1 MTLLRPL
8 PGLVIRPEWV
18 ERVTTGPYDAYSS
31 AERAAIAAV
40 NQFSFLH
47 VTRSRED
54 VAPER
59 RYDVEGLLN
68 GCSAAMQQLYD
79 VDAYVQHDEP
89 TLFLYRL
96 GVDRPENGP
105 GSRHVQTGIVGLV
118 PVTEESDRRILR
130 HEAVRP
136 GRTDLL
142 AMHLTTVGA
151 SSSPVSL
158 TFRSSGELAAEMAR
172 LCRVTPDL
180 ETNDDGV
187 SQAVWAV
194 TGSDADMLIDLL
206 GDRTLYVTDGHHR
219 LAAAATARSRSSDP
233 DGPLGWT
240 QAVLFP
246 DSEMLVLP
254 FHRVVADQSHRTT
267 ADLLEALSEV
277 GRILPEEDA
286 GSARPTVPG
295 TVGVYMD
302 GSWYSLVLPEASGRR
317 PVDLLDVSRL
327 QDSVLT
333 PVFGIADAGS
343 DPNISYVPDPLGLD
357 TLVQRCDDNH
367 CIGFVLHA
375 TSVNELMAVADADE
389 RMPPKSSYFEPK
401 PRSGVFVRRLAREGH
416 DRGDLLP
423 DDNADR

>member
-1 MTLLRPL
+1 MTLLRPF
-8 PGLVIRPEWV
+8 PGLVIRPEWADT
-18 ERVTTGPYDAYSS
+18 VTTGPYDAYSP

-47 VTRSRED
+47 VTRSQED

-59 RYDVEGLLN
+59 RYDIEGLLN
-68 GCSAAMQQLYD
+68 GCSAAMQQLYE
-79 VDAYVQHDEP
+79 VDAYVTHDEP
-89 TLFLYRL
+89 ALFLYRL
-96 GVDRPENGP
+96 EMSRPDEGP
-105 GSRHVQTGIVGLV
+105 EASHVQTGIMGLV

-158 TFRSSGELAAEMAR
+158 TFRGSGELAAEIER
-172 LCRVTPDL
+172 LCSAAPEL
-180 ETNDDGV
+180 ESDDDGIR
-187 SQAVWAV
+187 QTVWSI
-194 TGSDADMLIDLL
+194 TGSDADNLIDLI

-219 LAAAATARSRSSDP
+219 LAAAATARSRSADP

-246 DSEMLVLP
+246 DFEMLVLP
-254 FHRVVADQSHRTT
+254 FHRIVVDQSDRTT
-267 ADLLEALSEV
+267 SELLEALSTV
-277 GRILPEEDA
+277 GSVESRADA
-286 GSARPTVPG
+286 DSARPSVPG
-295 TVGVYMD
+295 VIGLYLG
-302 GSWYSLVLPEASGRR
+302 GSWYSLTLPEASGRR

-333 PVFGIADAGS
+333 PLFGIADVAS
-343 DPNISYVPDPLGLD
+343 DPSITYVPDPLGLD
-357 TLVQRCDDNH
+357 ALVERCDDRRG
-367 CIGFVLHA
+367 IGFVMYP
-375 TSVNELMAVADADE
+375 TSVDELMAVADADE

-401 PRSGVFVRRLAREGH
+401 PRSGVFVRRLAREGYS
-416 DRGDLLP
+416 RSDLLP
-423 DDNADR
+423 DGDTGR

>member
-1 MTLLRPL
+1 MTLLRPF
-8 PGLVIRPEWV
+8 PGLVIRPEWAD
-18 ERVTTGPYDAYSS
+18 RVTTGPYDAYSS
-31 AERAAIAAV
+31 AQRAALAAV

-47 VTRSRED
+47 VTRSQED

-59 RYDVEGLLN
+59 RYDIEGLLN

-79 VDAYVQHDEP
+79 VDAYVPHDEP
-89 TLFLYRL
+89 ALFLYRL
-96 GVDRPENGP
+96 EMSRPDEGP
-105 GSRHVQTGIVGLV
+105 EASHVQTGIMGLV

-158 TFRSSGELAAEMAR
+158 TFRGSGELAAEIEQ
-172 LCRVTPDL
+172 LCSAAPEL
-180 ETNDDGV
+180 ESDDDGIR
-187 SQAVWAV
+187 QTVWSI
-194 TGSDADMLIDLL
+194 TGSDADNLIDLI

-219 LAAAATARSRSSDP
+219 LAAAATARSRSADP

-246 DSEMLVLP
+246 DFEMLVLP
-254 FHRVVADQSHRTT
+254 FHRIVVDQSDRTT
-267 ADLLEALSEV
+267 SELLETLSTV
-277 GRILPEEDA
+277 GSVESRADA
-286 GSARPTVPG
+286 DSARPSVPG
-295 TVGVYMD
+295 VIGLYLG
-302 GSWYSLVLPEASGRR
+302 GSWYSLTLPEASGRR

-333 PVFGIADAGS
+333 PLFGIADVAS
-343 DPNISYVPDPLGLD
+343 DPSITYVPDPLGLD
-357 TLVQRCDDNH
+357 ALVERCDDRRG
-367 CIGFVLHA
+367 IGFVMYP
-375 TSVNELMAVADADE
+375 TSVDELMAVADADE

-401 PRSGVFVRRLAREGH
+401 PRSGVFVRRLSREGYS
-416 DRGDLLP
+416 RSDLLP
-423 DDNADR
+423 DGDTGR

>member
-1 MTLLRPL
+1 MTLLRPF
-8 PGLVIRPEWV
+8 PGLVVRPEWAD
-18 ERVTTGPYDAYSS
+18 RVTTGPYDAYSP

-47 VTRSRED
+47 VTRSQED

-59 RYDVEGLLN
+59 RHDVEGLLN

-79 VDAYVQHDEP
+79 ADAYVRHDEP
-89 TLFLYRL
+89 ALFLYRL
-96 GVDRPENGP
+96 EVERPENGP
-105 GSRHVQTGIVGLV
+105 GSCHIQTGIMGLV
-118 PVTEESDRRILR
+118 PVTEENDRRILR

-158 TFRSSGELAAEMAR
+158 TFRSSGELAREMAR
-172 LCRVTPDL
+172 LCTAEHEL
-180 ETNDDGV
+180 TSESDGV
-187 SQAVWAV
+187 RQTVWAV
-194 TGSDADMLIDLL
+194 TGEDADHLVELL

-254 FHRVVADQSHRTT
+254 FHRLVTDQSDRTT
-267 ADLLEALSEV
+267 AELLAALSDV
-277 GRILPEEDA
+277 GHVESMEDA
-286 GSARPTVPG
+286 ASARPTVAG
-295 TVGVYMD
+295 KVGVYLD
-302 GSWYSLVLPEASGRR
+302 GAWYSLTLPEASGRR
-317 PVDLLDVSRL
+317 PVDMLDVSRL

-333 PVFGIADAGS
+333 QVFGIADAAS
-343 DPNISYVPDPLGLD
+343 DPNITYVPDPLGMD
-357 TLVQRCDDNH
+357 ALVQRCDDNG

-375 TSVNELMAVADADE
+375 TSVEELMAVADADE

-416 DRGDLLP
+416 SRDDLSP
-423 DDNADR
+423 HEDSTR

>member
-1 MTLLRPL
+1 MTVLRPF
-8 PGLVIRPEWV
+8 PGLVIRPEWA
-18 ERVTTGPYDAYSS
+18 ERVTTGPYDAYSPP
-31 AERAAIAAV
+31 ERAAIAAV

-59 RYDVEGLLN
+59 RHDVEGLLN
-68 GCSAAMQQLYD
+68 GCSAAMQRLYE

-96 GVDRPENGP
+96 EMDKPEHGP
-105 GSRHVQTGIVGLV
+105 GSTHIQTGIMGLV
-118 PVTEESDRRILR
+118 PVTEENDRKILR

-158 TFRSSGELAAEMAR
+158 TFRSSDKLSQEMSR
-172 LCRVTPDL
+172 LCCVTPDL
-180 ETNDDGV
+180 KTDDGGIR
-187 SQAVWAV
+187 QTVWSI
-194 TGSDADMLIDLL
+194 TGSDADSLINLL
-206 GDRTLYVTDGHHR
+206 GDCTLYVTDGHHR
-219 LAAAATARSRSSDP
+219 LAAAATARSRSADP

-254 FHRVVADQSHRTT
+254 FHRIVVDQSNRTT
-267 ADLLEALSEV
+267 ADLLEAFSTV
-277 GRILPEEDA
+277 GSIQTRTDA
-286 GSARPTVPG
+286 HSARPSVPG
-295 TVGVYMD
+295 VIGLYLD
-302 GSWYSLVLPEASGRR
+302 GNWYSLTLPEASGRR

-333 PVFGIADAGS
+333 PLFGISDVGS
-343 DPNISYVPDPLGLD
+343 DENISYVPGPLGLD
-357 TLVQRCDDNH
+357 VLVERCNDKSG
-367 CIGFVLHA
+367 IGFVMYP
-375 TSVNELMAVADADE
+375 TSVEELMSVADAGE

-401 PRSGVFVRRLAREGH
+401 PRSGVFIRRLAKEGYVR
-416 DRGDLLP
+416 DDLLP
-423 DDNADR
+423 EGDTDR